1 MIKSIST
8 MRAYG
13 FEYYFYYFFFYGK
26 GKSGIACN

>member
-13 FEYYFYYFFFYGK
+13 FAYYFYYFFFYGK
-26 GKSGIACN
+26 GKSVIACN